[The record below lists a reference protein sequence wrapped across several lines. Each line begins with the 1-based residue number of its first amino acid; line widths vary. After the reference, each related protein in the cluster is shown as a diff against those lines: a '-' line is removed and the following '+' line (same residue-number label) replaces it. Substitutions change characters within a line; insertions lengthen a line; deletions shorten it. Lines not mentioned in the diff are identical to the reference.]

1 MRIVALLSWAAIASA
16 GTGFAQPAFDVASIK
31 RNTLPL
37 EQLHSQPI
45 RCSNGRFL
53 STGMYLGVAIEW
65 AYNIRYYQ
73 FAAADKFASELNSI
87 YDIEAKSPSPVNQDQ
102 CRVMVQK
109 LFADR
114 FKMAVHHETRTVQ
127 MYALVLGKRAPKLK
141 LVRDSDPDS
150 PGLDITVDG
159 EHVPLSAKGWTMP
172 ELARYLG
179 RPFQPLPVID
189 DTGLQG
195 RYRFSLS
202 FSSIGPTGNRAPS
215 PDGDVATAVKRDL
228 GLKLEPRKE
237 PMDVVVIDHLEMPD
251 PN

>member
-1 MRIVALLSWAAIASA
+1 MRVVASLSWAVVAFA

-31 RNTLPL
+31 LNALPL

-65 AYNIRYYQ
+65 AYNIQYYQ

-87 YDIEAKSPSPVNQDQ
+87 YDIEAKSAPPITEDQ

-114 FKMAVHHETRTVQ
+114 FKMAVHHERRTVQ
-127 MYALVLGKRAPKLK
+127 MYALVLGEGAPKLK

-159 EHVPLSAKGWTMP
+159 DRVPLRAKGWTMP
-172 ELARYLG
+172 DLARYLG

-189 DTGLQG
+189 RTGLQG
-195 RYRFSLS
+195 RYRLSLS
-202 FSSIGPTGNRAPS
+202 LSSRDPG
-215 PDGDVATAVKRDL
+215 GDVATAVQRDL
-228 GLKLEPRKE
+228 NLKLEPRKE
-237 PMDVVVIDHLEMPD
+237 PMDVVVIDHLEKPD